1 MKRIVALFL
10 SIVTLLSVFS
20 IASISASAA
29 AKSPWDYSKTPSR
42 AIYYKSPTMKGD
54 DVKWVQQSL
63 NIAVNAKLS
72 IDGSFGPACKTA
84 TKKFQKQYG
93 LSQDGSF
100 GPATRNKMVSVL
112 NSKGYY
118 ESQPT
123 PTPTPTPSNT
133 SKQLSVNM
141 SYIKGTGYQSVSGP
155 CGCYALA
162 YCRDILDNKTHKWT
176 EYSEGYLSSKGRYSY
191 TAVWSKAG
199 YSSHTGS
206 NKQAVL
212 KALYNS
218 INNNKPAVVRVK
230 GNGSTGHYVCVV
242 GYKNVSNSNSLSE
255 SNFLIIDSASKT
267 AFNRGITSMTSGST
281 GYSIHSNLQYIT
293 K

>member
-1 MKRIVALFL
+1 MKRITALFL

-20 IASISASAA
+20 IASISASAVT
-29 AKSPWDYSKTPSR
+29 KSPWDYSSTPSR
-42 AIYYKSPTMKGD
+42 AIYYKTPTMKGN

-63 NIAVNAKLS
+63 NIVVNAKLS
-72 IDGSFGPACKTA
+72 VDGSFGPACKSA

-112 NSKGYY
+112 NSKGYGCNP
-118 ESQPT
+118 QPT
-123 PTPTPTPSNT
+123 PSDNT
-133 SKQLSVNM
+133 SKQLNVNM
-141 SYIKGTGYQSVSGP
+141 NYIKGTSYQSVSGP

-218 INNNKPAVVRVK
+218 INNNKPVVVRVK

-242 GYKNVSNSNSLSE
+242 GYKNVSNPNSLSE

>member
-1 MKRIVALFL
+1 MKRIIALFI
-10 SIVTLLSVFS
+10 SIVTLLSIFS

-29 AKSPWDYSKTPSR
+29 SKNPWDYSSTPTR
-42 AIYYKSPTMKGD
+42 AIYYKTPTMKGN

-93 LSQDGSF
+93 LTQDGSF
-100 GPATRNKMVSVL
+100 GPATKNKMVSVL

-118 ESQPT
+118 YSKPT
-123 PTPTPTPSNT
+123 PTPNNT
-133 SKQLSVNM
+133 SKQLNVNM

-206 NKQAVL
+206 SKQAVL

-242 GYKNVSNSNSLSE
+242 GYKNVSNANSLSE